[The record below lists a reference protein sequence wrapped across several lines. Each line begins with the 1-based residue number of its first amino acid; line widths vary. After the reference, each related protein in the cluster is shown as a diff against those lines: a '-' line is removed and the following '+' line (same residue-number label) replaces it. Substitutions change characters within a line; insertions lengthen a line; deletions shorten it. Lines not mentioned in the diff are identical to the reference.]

1 MRWYKDGQ
9 IIREN
14 QELEIILFRLFPFIV
29 EWFVWKFNRRRR
41 TVYCPEQNL

>member
-14 QELEIILFRLFPFIV
+14 QELEIILFRLFLFIV
-29 EWFVWKFNRRRR
+29 EWFCVEIQQ
-41 TVYCPEQNL
+41 TP